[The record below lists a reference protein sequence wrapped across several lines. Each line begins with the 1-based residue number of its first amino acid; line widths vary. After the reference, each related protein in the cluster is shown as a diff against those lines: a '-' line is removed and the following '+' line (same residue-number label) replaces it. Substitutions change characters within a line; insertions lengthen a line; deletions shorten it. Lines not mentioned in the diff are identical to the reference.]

1 MKNLV
6 IAIIVILLIIVGV
19 VYFVGRESGDMMEEV
34 EMDPF
39 TENEFTTEDDPFM
52 FDDFDLIEMDIE
64 EVEDDVM
71 EVEMVQ

>member
-39 TENEFTTEDDPFM
+39 TENEFTTGEDPFM
-52 FDDFDLIEMDIE
+52 IDDFEVIDMNIE
-64 EVEDDVM
+64 EVEGDVM
-71 EVEMVQ
+71 E

>member
-19 VYFVGRESGDMMEEV
+19 VYFVGRDSVDMIEDV

-39 TENEFTTEDDPFM
+39 GENEFTTEEDPFM
-52 FDDFDLIEMDIE
+52 FDDFEFEVVEDE
-64 EVEDDVM
+64 EVEEVM
-71 EVEMVQ
+71 E